1 MTREEVLKRLE
12 EVFCDVFD
20 REIKLTEATTAAD
33 VEDWD
38 SLRHISL
45 VSAVESEFDQ
55 HFPMKDVVQLKN
67 VGDMVSLI
75 LRLDEE

>member
-12 EVFCDVFD
+12 DVFCDVFD
-20 REIKLTEATTAAD
+20 RESKLTESTTAAD

-38 SLRHISL
+38 SLRHITL
-45 VSAVESEFDQ
+45 VSAIESEFDQ
-55 HFPMKDVVQLKN
+55 RFPMKDVVSLKN

-75 LRLDEE
+75 IRLDGE